1 MMKVLIYFKH
11 LEHTPD
17 LEKKIKEKSHKFE
30 ALIPKSSEIKWTC
43 WVANDQYFSEVSIH
57 GPRLELH
64 AQTKTNSFYKS
75 LDQVSAKIE
84 KQILKRKE
92 MCKKHN
98 QKQNNVIFLKPE
110 TTSRKTFDPST
121 QDEESP
127 DWTEKKYS

>member
-1 MMKVLIYFKH
+1 MKVLICFKH

-17 LEKKIKEKSHKFE
+17 LDKKIEEKSRKFE
-30 ALIPKSSEIKWTC
+30 VLIPKSSEIKWTC
-43 WVANDQYFSEVSIH
+43 WVANGQYFSEVSIH

-64 AQTKTNSFYKS
+64 AQAKTNSFYKS

-98 QKQNNVIFLKPE
+98 RKQGNVIFLKPE
-110 TTSRKTFDPST
+110 MTNRKTFDHST
-121 QDEESP
+121 QDEEYP
-127 DWTEKKYS
+127 DWIEKKYS